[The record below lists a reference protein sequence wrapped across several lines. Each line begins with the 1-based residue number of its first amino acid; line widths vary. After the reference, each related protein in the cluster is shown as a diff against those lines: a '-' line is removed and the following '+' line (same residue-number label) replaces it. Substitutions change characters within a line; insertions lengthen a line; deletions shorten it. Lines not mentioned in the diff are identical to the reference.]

1 MIEIIEDLP
10 ENVVGVTASGV
21 VKEEDY
27 DKILKPLIEDKIQKH
42 EKICFLYHLDENFD
56 KFTREALLE
65 DAKVGKE
72 YFTSFEKIAVVSD
85 KDWLL
90 NTVEIFKF
98 VIPASVKTFSNE
110 ELADAKAWVS
120 E

>member
-1 MIEIIEDLP
+1 
-10 ENVVGVTASGV
+10 VGVTASGV

-42 EKICFLYHLDENFD
+42 EMICMLYHLDESFE
-56 KFTREALLE
+56 KFTRGALLE
-65 DAKVGKE
+65 DAKIGKE
-72 YFTSFEKIAVVSD
+72 YFTSFEKIAVVSN
-85 KDWLL
+85 KDWVI
-90 NTVEIFKF
+90 NAVEIFKF

-110 ELADAKAWVS
+110 ELANAKVWVS